1 MNLNKP
7 GKQTANI
14 TEAEFLSVG
23 EAYEATFWPTQ
34 VSKWEPLSAPDSHQG
49 RLVSASKAPLHE
61 VSAEWVSLLVF
72 SIQSRAQKRGPV
84 VG

>member
-23 EAYEATFWPTQ
+23 EAYEATF
-34 VSKWEPLSAPDSHQG
+34 
-49 RLVSASKAPLHE
+49 
-61 VSAEWVSLLVF
+61 
-72 SIQSRAQKRGPV
+72 
-84 VG
+84 